1 MSDHFLQLRVIYED
15 PHLIELGVRVSHGEW
30 SCYST
35 VYTSPSMLSE
45 AGAALKRWIDAPR
58 ESLTV
63 ETGADTGIGWMRL
76 KFYVIDAACHA
87 ACAITVA
94 SGYQS
99 QGARPEETWRLAI
112 EMATEIGLIQKFA
125 EQCIALSEGWRGEAR
140 LMGTGN

>member
-1 MSDHFLQLRVIYED
+1 MSDHFLQLRVIHED
-15 PHLIELGVRVSHGEW
+15 PHLIELGVRVSHREW
-30 SCYST
+30 SSYST
-35 VYTSPSMLSE
+35 AYTSPSMLSE
-45 AGAALKRWIDAPR
+45 AGVALQRWIDAPR

-63 ETGADTGIGWMRL
+63 EAGADTGIGWMRL

-99 QGARPEETWRLAI
+99 QGARPEETWRLAV

-125 EQCIALSEGWRGEAR
+125 EQCIALGQGLRDDAR
-140 LMGTGN
+140 LTGIGN